1 MGRDMADIVRVIH
14 IYPEHISGYMVC
26 VIPPETE
33 IELKKL
39 QYKLYSENTPVLI
52 LVEGNGRYPMG
63 RIINEIMA
71 AFDPR
76 GVVYGHFRPEKG
88 IDSYTYMRYLS
99 GTPSKGKI
107 CLYDRGWYSSLI
119 EFDSDNEEVYEDH
132 LKEILGLERYIVD
145 NGTILVKVYLDIRK
159 GLSKHDD
166 GSYPGKIAGGCGE
179 LDDDLGK
186 NSDYDIRDGRTASML
201 ERSDLPDVPWN
212 IVKVEDFE
220 TTVTTVVRR
229 IIEGLSHTPRYRDA
243 DAMTAIR
250 EVYPNPREDAD
261 LTRRMDDDYT
271 DTLMGLQKKLSLCQ
285 CELAKS
291 KRSLVMVFEGWD
303 AAGKG
308 GSIRRVSRALNPR
321 GYKAVSVSAP
331 TDEESSHSHLWR
343 FCSKLP
349 KRGHITIF
357 DRSWYGRM
365 MVEPIEGFCTD
376 EEYRRS
382 SEEINIFEKALVSS
396 GAVVVKFWMEIS
408 AEEQLDRFNDR
419 KNDPMKRWKITDED
433 WRNRSKW
440 NIYERYVDSMIRQT
454 NTPYAPWYVIESE
467 DKKFGRVK
475 VLQTLVDILE
485 KEIG

>member
-1 MGRDMADIVRVIH
+1 
-14 IYPEHISGYMVC
+14 MVGI
-26 VIPPETE
+26 IPSETE

-39 QYKLYSENTPVLI
+39 QYKLFSENIPVLI

-63 RIINEIMA
+63 RIINEMMA

-99 GTPSKGKI
+99 STPSKGKI

-119 EFDSDNEEVYEDH
+119 EFDSDDEEVYEDR
-132 LKEILGLERYIVD
+132 LREILGLERYIVD
-145 NGTILVKVYLDIRK
+145 NGTILVKMYLDIRK
-159 GLSKHDD
+159 GSFKHDD
-166 GSYPGKIAGGCGE
+166 GSNPGKTAGGCGE

-186 NSDYDIRDGRTASML
+186 DSDYDMRDRRIASML
-201 ERSDLPDVPWN
+201 ERSDLPSAPWN

-220 TTVTTVVRR
+220 TTVTTAVRG
-229 IIEGLSHTPRYRDA
+229 IIEELSRRPRHKDTDA
-243 DAMTAIR
+243 ETGTR
-250 EVYPNPREDAD
+250 EEYPNPREDAD
-261 LTRRMDDDYT
+261 LTCRMGDDYT
-271 DTLMGLQKKLSLCQ
+271 DMLMGLQKRLALCQ

-291 KRSLVMVFEGWD
+291 ERSLIIVFEGWD

-308 GSIRRVSRALNPR
+308 GSIRRVARALNPR
-321 GYKAVSVSAP
+321 GYRAVSVSAP

-343 FCSKLP
+343 FCAKLP

-376 EEYRRS
+376 EEYGRS
-382 SEEINIFEKALVSS
+382 SEEINIFEKALISS
-396 GAVVVKFWMEIS
+396 GAIIVKFWMEIS
-408 AEEQLDRFNDR
+408 AEEQLNRFNDR
-419 KNDPMKRWKITDED
+419 TNDPMKRWKITDED

-440 NIYERYVDSMIRQT
+440 DIYEKYVDIMIRQT
-454 NTPYAPWYVIESE
+454 NTPYAPWHVIESE
-467 DKKFGRVK
+467 DKKFGRIK
-475 VLQTLVDILE
+475 VLQTLVDILD
-485 KEIG
+485 KEIE